1 MTPAKAAP
9 SNCGS
14 ANVDRE
20 FMTRFLTGPMEICP
34 KVDRVAGKVPHTH
47 THTQAMGSGLQDRE
61 EEELAENK
69 PNRPKYQIDQEE
81 R

>member
-1 MTPAKAAP
+1 
-9 SNCGS
+9 
-14 ANVDRE
+14 
-20 FMTRFLTGPMEICP
+20 MEICP

-47 THTQAMGSGLQDRE
+47 THTQHMGSGLQDRE

>member
-14 ANVDRE
+14 ANVGRE
-20 FMTRFLTGPMEICP
+20 FMTRFLTGPMKICP

-61 EEELAENK
+61 EELAENK